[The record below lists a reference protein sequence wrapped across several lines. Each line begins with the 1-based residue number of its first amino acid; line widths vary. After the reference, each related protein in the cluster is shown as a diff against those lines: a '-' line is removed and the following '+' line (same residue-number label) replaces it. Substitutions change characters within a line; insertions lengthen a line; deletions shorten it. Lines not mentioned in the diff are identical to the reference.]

1 MHIFYNDQ
9 YVAPAYAFETTRKSK
24 LIAEQ
29 IGLDKLTDPSSG
41 VAHAI
46 EEISLVH
53 DIEYIESL
61 QSGTP
66 NYLAESNNFKWD
78 SGIWSMAVNSTAGIL
93 AACETA
99 YRGIDKLTL
108 PSIISGS
115 LSSGLHHAHTKGGA
129 GFCTVNGLA
138 VAANAFDSLR
148 IAILDFDAHCGGGT
162 VEILRTLGID
172 NRVYQ
177 YDISTNMYDRYEQDD
192 NHLILISDTD
202 EEYIQDVNMVL
213 DFLVNWDET
222 DLILYNA
229 GVDAYPEISHN
240 TLAHRD
246 ELVFNKCVST
256 TTPCV
261 FTLAGGYTDHQDMD
275 SLVES
280 HMATIYAAQNAEVKP
295 PKEKVQLHP

>member
-9 YVAPAYAFETTRKSK
+9 YTAPAYAADTTRKSR
-24 LIAEQ
+24 LIAEK
-29 IGLDKLTDPSSG
+29 IGLDKVIDPSWDLAST
-41 VAHAI
+41 I
-46 EEISLVH
+46 EQICAVH
-53 DIEYIESL
+53 DLDYIESL
-61 QSGTP
+61 QSGIP
-66 NYLAESNNFKWD
+66 NYLAESNNLRWD
-78 SGIWSMAVNSTAGIL
+78 SGIWSMAINSTAGVL

-99 YRGIDKLTL
+99 YRGIDKLSL

-138 VAANAFDSLR
+138 VAANAFDDMR
-148 IAILDFDAHCGGGT
+148 ITILDFDAHCGGGT

-177 YDISTNMYDRYEQDD
+177 YDISTNMYDKYKEDD
-192 NHLILISDTD
+192 NHLIMIADNDADYMHDLNLI
-202 EEYIQDVNMVL
+202 L
-213 DFLVNWDET
+213 DYLVDWDNT

-256 TTPCV
+256 TTPCAFV
-261 FTLAGGYTDHQDMD
+261 LAGGYTNDQDMD
-275 SLVES
+275 SLVQS
-280 HMATIYAAQNAEVKP
+280 HMETIYAAQSAGTRP
-295 PKEKVQLHP
+295 PKGTVELQA